1 MATSKEYLNYIL
13 EQLTEADEV
22 SHRAMMDEYV
32 IYNKGKVIGGI
43 YDNRFLVKQTKSS
56 KALMPEAPLEEP
68 YPGAKDMLLVTDL
81 EDKEFL
87 GRLLNAMADELPAPK
102 KRKK

>member
-1 MATSKEYLNYIL
+1 
-13 EQLTEADEV
+13 
-22 SHRAMMDEYV
+22 MMGEYV